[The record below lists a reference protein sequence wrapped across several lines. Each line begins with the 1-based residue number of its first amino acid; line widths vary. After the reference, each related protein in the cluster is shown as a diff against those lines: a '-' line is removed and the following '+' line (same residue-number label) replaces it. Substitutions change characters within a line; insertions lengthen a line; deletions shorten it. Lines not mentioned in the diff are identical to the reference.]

1 MARLGASFIALAAGL
16 LLSSCGGGGGGSSSS
31 GTSTTGDT
39 APPVVTS
46 TNPSDNSI
54 GVPVNAP
61 VAATF
66 NETFAAA
73 SPATAFTLAQGGVPV
88 PGTVTL
94 SGTLAT
100 FTPAQVLGNNL
111 TYTATLGT
119 GIKDLA
125 GNALAAPHTWSFITS
140 DCNAITLAKQFDL
153 GPVTTSATL
162 NKALATDGAAIYIW
176 LQADFTSTYGT
187 LFKVDPQAGTILS
200 TVNVPLVPMS
210 PTSTLNGIQFV
221 SDIAW
226 HNGAIWASG
235 VIIGPGGSFPQSVF
249 RINQTTGL
257 AENAIPI
264 SAGVPGEVTI
274 LGGLAS
280 DGTNLFLAMDRQYYT
295 PAAPTDHLIVKFN
308 PATSTSIPL
317 APALLT
323 TVGQAGRLDY
333 GGGYLWV
340 FNNPNFEK
348 VDPLAGTVL
357 ANYCKTDGG
366 GNILFLN
373 GQIWTIKDTVLQ
385 AYNLP

>member
-1 MARLGASFIALAAGL
+1 MARPGALIVVLSAGL
-16 LLSSCGGGGGGSSSS
+16 LLPSCGGGGGGSSS
-31 GTSTTGDT
+31 TSSTPSDT
-39 APPVVTS
+39 APPIVTA
-46 TNPSDNSI
+46 TNPSNNSL
-54 GVPVNAP
+54 GVPVNTVVTAG
-61 VAATF
+61 F
-66 NETFAAA
+66 NETVATT
-73 SPATAFTLAQGGVPV
+73 SPATAFTLTQGGTATA
-88 PGTVTL
+88 GTVTI
-94 SGTLAT
+94 SGANAT
-100 FTPAQVLGNNL
+100 FTPTGVLGNNL
-111 TYTATLGT
+111 TYTATLT
-119 GIKDLA
+119 RDIKDLA
-125 GNALAAPHTWSFITS
+125 GNALATPYTWTFITS
-140 DCNAITLAKQFDL
+140 DCNNITLAKQFNL
-153 GPVTTSATL
+153 GPVLTSATL
-162 NKALATDGAAIYIW
+162 NKALATDGTTITIW

-187 LFKVDPQAGTILS
+187 LFKVDPQTGAILS
-200 TVNVPLVPMS
+200 TVNIPLVPMS

-235 VIIGPGGSFPQSVF
+235 VIIGSGGSFPQSVF

-308 PATSTSIPL
+308 PATSASIPL

-340 FNNPNFEK
+340 FNNPNFQK
-348 VDPLAGTVL
+348 VDPLTGSVL
-357 ANYCKTDGG
+357 SNYCKTDGG
-366 GNILFLN
+366 GNILYLN
-373 GQIWTIKDTVLQ
+373 GSIWTIKDTVLQ
-385 AYNLP
+385 AYTLP